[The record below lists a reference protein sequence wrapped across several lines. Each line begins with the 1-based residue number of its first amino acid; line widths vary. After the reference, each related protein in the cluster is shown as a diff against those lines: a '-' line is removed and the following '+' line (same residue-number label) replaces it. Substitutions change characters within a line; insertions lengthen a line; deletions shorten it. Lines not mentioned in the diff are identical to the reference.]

1 MPLQLLGKRA
11 AAALL
16 LAPLAAAAALARADA
31 LGVRIDIRSPRPG
44 ETVHNKTDMAP
55 LAGLAIAGERPT
67 AFDVVVVID
76 VSGSTAYPSGIDV
89 DGDGIVG
96 ETRRSPISTEPDV
109 PNTDPDDS
117 ILAAEVA
124 AARTLLDGLDP
135 SRVHVGVVS
144 FSGEIDQV
152 TGRRL
157 ARSDDALLEQVLT
170 SDYDAVRRS
179 LEAVL
184 LRGANGGTNMEAG
197 VKLALR
203 ELAGLPGAR
212 SQPRNGAKKVI
223 LFLTD
228 GKPSLPFG
236 SANVEDKEDTLAA
249 IDAAQLAK
257 VAGVM
262 LNVYGLGPG
271 AIDYPVAATEMS
283 KATGGVYTP
292 VRTPGDIVALL
303 SGVSFANV
311 EDVVAVNL
319 TLNEWAG
326 PNDLLLAPDGSF
338 SGFVPVRPG
347 LNRIRVSALASDGSR
362 GSTEFDVTFAPQP
375 MTALELAAEHERIRQ
390 RTKEL
395 QLKMESERQKAF
407 RKTERD
413 RVLEIGVEKDAPAP
427 PKPAPPPAPPQK

>member
-1 MPLQLLGKRA
+1 MLPESLRPVPLAL
-11 AAALL
+11 ALL
-16 LAPLAAAAALARADA
+16 AAPLASAADPQA
-31 LGVRIDIRSPRPG
+31 VRIDIRSPHPG
-44 ETVHNKTDMAP
+44 ETLRNKTDMAP
-55 LAGLAIAGERPT
+55 LAGIAIAGERPT
-67 AFDVVVVID
+67 TFDIVVVID
-76 VSGSTAYPSGIDV
+76 VSGSAAYPSGIDV
-89 DGDGIVG
+89 DNDGVIG
-96 ETRRSPISTEPDV
+96 ETRRSPIGSEPDV

-117 ILAAEVA
+117 ILAAEVS

-135 SRVHVGVVS
+135 TRVHVGVVS
-144 FSGEIDQV
+144 FSGEIDQT

-157 ARSDDALLEQVLT
+157 GRSDDALLEQAVT
-170 SDYDAVRRS
+170 PDYGAVRRA

-203 ELAGLPGAR
+203 ELAGLPGAQ
-212 SQPRNGAKKVI
+212 STPRPGAKKVI

-236 SANVEDKEDTLAA
+236 SANVEDKEDMLAA
-249 IDAAQLAK
+249 IDAAQLAN

-283 KATGGVYTP
+283 KVTGGIYTP

-326 PNDLLLAPDGSF
+326 PNDLLLSPDGSF
-338 SGFVPVRPG
+338 TGFVPVRPG
-347 LNRIRVSALASDGSR
+347 VNRIRVSALASDGTR
-362 GSTEFDVTFAPQP
+362 GSTEFDLTFAQQGL
-375 MTALELAAEHERIRQ
+375 TTLELAAEQERIRQ

-407 RKTERD
+407 RKRERE
-413 RVLEIGVEKDAPAP
+413 RVLEIGVEKDEATPAPAP
-427 PKPAPPPAPPQK
+427 KK